1 MDAESLLWYQQP
13 ATDFDHA
20 LPVGNGRIGGMI
32 FGNAKKEVI
41 KLNEDSIWSGGR
53 RERNNPDA
61 WEGFQEVRKLLLEGN
76 VAAAEQVAFEKMQG
90 VTPNSRHYMP
100 LADWNIEMD
109 FPGKAK
115 QYRRSLD
122 LEHALAAVQFT
133 ANDVSYLREVFV
145 SYPDRVMVVHLTATE
160 PAI

>member
-1 MDAESLLWYQQP
+1 MRTLFGPVEDES
-13 ATDFDHA
+13 ATTRMLGKASKRCESF
-20 LPVGNGRIGGMI
+20 
-32 FGNAKKEVI
+32 F
-41 KLNEDSIWSGGR
+41 
-53 RERNNPDA
+53 
-61 WEGFQEVRKLLLEGN
+61 EGN

-160 PAI
+160 PGKIS